1 MLVCFWLLCQ
11 HFFYTNIDRRT
22 KTKLQITIVSHVHA
36 GVKCL
41 VVSPS
46 VLERDRQRNRK
57 TDRQTETDR
66 QAQRERDRDRDRQ
79 RQTETETDRQIYR
92 QTQREREPGYI
103 LITHVLRV
111 RTYL

>member
-1 MLVCFWLLCQ
+1 MFQ
-11 HFFYTNIDRRT
+11 HLFYTNIDRRT

-66 QAQRERDRDRDRQ
+66 QTDRHRERERQRERETE
-79 RQTETETDRQIYR
+79 RQTETDRDRQIYR